1 MGKLDISIPE
11 VSIREIR
18 LGSITGYQGSAK
30 GLVDGYGCGGLKNRD
45 RKFQQCAG
53 CSISK
58 AACMVT
64 LIQDAAVIIHGPVG
78 CASCLHE
85 FNFTYYVN
93 ADREP
98 YPGCHPCW
106 QE

>member
-18 LGSITGYQGSAK
+18 LGSITGYQGSAQ
-30 GLVDGYGCGGLKNRD
+30 GLVKEHGCGSLKNRD

-78 CASCLHE
+78 CA
-85 FNFTYYVN
+85 
-93 ADREP
+93 
-98 YPGCHPCW
+98 
-106 QE
+106 